1 MTALPPPIGLDDPTP
16 APARQGVAIKGVSL
30 VLAHVPSFVRLG
42 SKPLRVLRD
51 VAEPTAFLGPHLRDF
66 DGARAY
72 APNQVFIG
80 NVEPD
85 DLVGWAKPW
94 WRHPVADAGRFGP
107 DGEIMPEDEF
117 LALMATCDD
126 FDLLHLEETLAE
138 RARAALE
145 THPAVGTGS
154 GRPAVRP
161 GAPVAALEQRVAR
174 YGALPIVD
182 HEGRLLATMQAAH
195 DEDETLT
202 AQVLLENLACKASA
216 ALALRHLLGR
226 PAALDV
232 AAVRYVMNCGEEAVG
247 DRYQRGGGN
256 VAKAVAEWAGCTR
269 ATGADVKAFCCG
281 PMHALMLAAS
291 LVRSGIQD
299 DVVVLAGGS
308 FAKLG
313 MKFQGHLKHGMP
325 VLEDVLAGFAVHVGR
340 DDGASPLLRVDA
352 IGRHEVASGSTP
364 IAVVKALYT
373 EPLAR
378 AGLTLLDVDKFSLE
392 LHNPEATEP
401 AGSGNVPLN
410 NYRTL
415 ASLAVLDKLIAREA
429 IDDFIHTRGMP
440 GFSPTQGHIASAIPY
455 LGHARRGLMRGML
468 RRTMFTGKGSL
479 FLGRMTQL
487 SDGISLIVERNP
499 ALDGGDGARREPERR
514 SDGPAGQEGDRAR

>member
-1 MTALPPPIGLDDPTP
+1 MTDTSPRTELDAMPPG
-16 APARQGVAIKGVSL
+16 RGVVVKGVAL

-51 VAEPTAFLGPHLRDF
+51 VAEPTAFLAPHLRDF

-85 DLVGWAKPW
+85 ALVAWPKPW
-94 WRHPVADAGRFGP
+94 WQHPVAAARRSGP

-126 FDLLHLEETLAE
+126 FDLFHLEEGLAD

-145 THPAVGTGS
+145 THPMVGAGS

-161 GAPVAALEQRVAR
+161 GESTAALEQRVAR
-174 YGALPIVD
+174 YGALPILD
-182 HEGRLLATMQAAH
+182 REGRLLATMQAAH

-216 ALALRHLLGR
+216 ALALRHLLAR
-226 PAALDV
+226 PALDV
-232 AAVRYVMNCGEEAVG
+232 AAVRYVMSCGEEAVG

-256 VAKAVAEWAGCTR
+256 VAKAVAEWAGCAR
-269 ATGADVKAFCCG
+269 ATGADIKAFCCG
-281 PMHALMLAAS
+281 PMHSLMLAAS
-291 LVRSGIQD
+291 LVRSGMQD

-325 VLEDVLAGFAVHVGR
+325 IVEDVLAGFAIHVGA
-340 DDGASPLLRVDA
+340 DDAASPVLRVDA

-364 IAVVKALYT
+364 MAVVKALYT

-415 ASLAVLDKLIAREA
+415 ASLAVLNKLIPREA
-429 IDDFIHTRGMP
+429 IDEFIHARGMP

-455 LGHARRGLMRGML
+455 LGHARRGLMDGTL
-468 RRTMFTGKGSL
+468 GRTMFTGKGSL

-499 ALDGGDGARREPERR
+499 ALARRQPERR
-514 SDGPAGQEGDRAR
+514 SDGSTR